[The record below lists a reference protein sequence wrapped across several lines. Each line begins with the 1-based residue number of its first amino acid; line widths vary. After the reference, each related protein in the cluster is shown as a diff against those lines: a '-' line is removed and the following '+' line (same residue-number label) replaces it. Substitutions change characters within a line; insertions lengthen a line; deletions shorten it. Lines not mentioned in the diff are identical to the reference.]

1 MNTRDI
7 VVIGAS
13 AGGLVALQHVLQN
26 LGHDF
31 PGSLFIIMHIGPGNR
46 LTQVLERATALPIAM
61 AQDGEIITAG
71 RILVAPPGHH
81 LLLNGHRVLLSRG
94 PKQNGHRPAIDPLF
108 ASAARNYGKRVVGVV
123 LSGMLDDGSAGLL
136 KIKQAG
142 GATIVQS
149 PTEALHPDMPQNAI
163 LTVEP
168 EHILE
173 SWEIGAKLSEFARRN
188 GGKTGMSRKPKSKVK
203 RAIAKGETD
212 PMIHPNG
219 KLCTLTCPDCGGTLW
234 EVHKGNLMRFGCHI
248 GHNYSAQSLMAL
260 QGAKVEVALWT
271 ALRALKERA
280 RLLTKLASPAGD
292 THRLRVGN
300 VYKTEAEEVERQAE
314 LLRDVLLG
322 QSGKKQPATD
332 TGTSPAAKT
341 NGRRSRGK

>member
-26 LGHDF
+26 LGPDF
-31 PGSLFIIMHIGPGNR
+31 PGSVFIIMHIGPGNR
-46 LTQVLERATALPIAM
+46 LTRVLERATALPLAT
-61 AQDGEIITAG
+61 AQDGEMITAG
-71 RILVAPPGHH
+71 RILLAPPDHH
-81 LLLNGHRVLLSRG
+81 LLLNGNRILLSRG

-123 LSGMLDDGSAGLL
+123 LSGMRDDGSAGLL

-149 PTEALHPDMPQNAI
+149 PTEALHPEMPQNAI

-168 EHILE
+168 EHILG
-173 SWEIGAKLSEFARRN
+173 SWEIGAKLSEYAKSN
-188 GGKTGMSRKPKSKVK
+188 GGKMAMSRKPKSKVK

-212 PMIHPNG
+212 PSIHPSG

-234 EVHKGNLMRFGCHI
+234 EVHEGNLMRFGCHI

-260 QGAKVEVALWT
+260 QGANIEVALWT

-280 RLLTKLASPAGD
+280 RLLTKLASTAGD
-292 THRLRVGN
+292 TPPPRNGN
-300 VYKTEAEEVERQAE
+300 VYKTQAQEVERQAE

-322 QSGKKQPATD
+322 QTGMKQPATE
-332 TGTSPAAKT
+332 TARSRRAKT
-341 NGRRSRGK
+341 K